1 MTAASPVDSEPL
13 GLLVVD
19 DEESVRSSLER
30 FLKGQGYDVL
40 TANSG
45 ETALRAV
52 RSHRLA
58 CLLLDLRL
66 PDASGVDLVPKL
78 LEIEPDAAILILS
91 AVDEAASATLCMQ
104 AGAMDYLTKPVDL
117 PELGRAIRR
126 ALRRRDTRIQ
136 TNKINQW
143 LKEEVAIRTA
153 ELRLERANL

>member
-1 MTAASPVDSEPL
+1 MPAAPPVDAEPL

-19 DEESVRSSLER
+19 DEEAVRSSLER

-143 LKEEVAIRTA
+143 LKEEGGIRTPA
-153 ELRLERANL
+153 PR